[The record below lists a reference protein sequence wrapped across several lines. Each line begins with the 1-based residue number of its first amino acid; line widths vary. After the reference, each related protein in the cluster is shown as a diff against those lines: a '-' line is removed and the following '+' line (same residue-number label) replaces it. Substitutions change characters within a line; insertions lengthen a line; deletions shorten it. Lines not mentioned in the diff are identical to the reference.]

1 MRRAPAAGPPRAQN
15 PSGNCSEAPRG
26 DAGAAVAES
35 VMVMALVSVLFA
47 GLLQLGLALHLRG
60 TLVDCVGEGAR
71 FGALADRTPADG
83 AERARELVRASL
95 PASYAD
101 TVTAAEVH
109 RGGLD
114 VVEVTA
120 TVPLPLVGWFGGGTM
135 TVRGHGLVE
144 VLP

>member
-1 MRRAPAAGPPRAQN
+1 MRGAP
-15 PSGNCSEAPRG
+15 G

-83 AERARELVRASL
+83 AERARELVRTSL

-101 TVTAAEVH
+101 DVTAV
-109 RGGLD
+109 RVRSGGLD

-135 TVRGHGLVE
+135 TVRGHGLVD

>member
-1 MRRAPAAGPPRAQN
+1 M
-15 PSGNCSEAPRG
+15 
-26 DAGAAVAES
+26 
-35 VMVMALVSVLFA
+35 VMVLVSVLFA

-83 AERARELVRASL
+83 AARARELIEGSL
-95 PASYAD
+95 PDAYAAD
-101 TVTAAEVH
+101 VTASEV
-109 RGGLD
+109 RSGGLD

-120 TVPLPLVGWFGGGTM
+120 VVPLPLVGWFGGGSM
-135 TVRGHGLVE
+135 AVRGHGLVE

>member
-1 MRRAPAAGPPRAQN
+1 M
-15 PSGNCSEAPRG
+15 PRG
-26 DAGAAVAES
+26 DAGAAVVES
-35 VMVMALVSVLFA
+35 TMVMVLVSVLFA

-83 AERARELVRASL
+83 AARARELIEGSL
-95 PASYAD
+95 PDAYAAD
-101 TVTAAEVH
+101 VTASEV
-109 RGGLD
+109 RSGGLD

-120 TVPLPLVGWFGGGTM
+120 VVPLPLVGWFGGGSM
-135 TVRGHGLVE
+135 AVRGHGLVE

>member
-1 MRRAPAAGPPRAQN
+1 MTAPATARAAG
-15 PSGNCSEAPRG
+15 S

-47 GLLQLGLALHLRG
+47 SLLQLGLALHLRG

-71 FGALADRTPADG
+71 FGALADRTPEDG

-95 PASYAD
+95 PATYAD
-101 TVTAAEVH
+101 HITAAEV
-109 RGGLD
+109 RRDGLD

-120 TVPLPLVGWFGGGTM
+120 SVPLPLVGYFGGGEM

>member
-1 MRRAPAAGPPRAQN
+1 MTLAPAAPARDRW
-15 PSGNCSEAPRG
+15 APRG

-47 GLLQLGLALHLRG
+47 SLLQLGLALHLRG

-83 AERARELVRASL
+83 AQRARELIGASL

-101 TVTAAEVH
+101 DVTAADVH
-109 RGGLD
+109 QGGLD